1 MEYDVIVI
9 GAGPAGCSAA
19 LNSAKFGLKTLLIE
33 EHKVIGEPVHCGEC
47 LSELAVQRLG
57 IKLPK
62 QVVSKEVNG
71 VKVIFPNGKS
81 AYIREKGFVL
91 EKHKFEQWL
100 AKEAEKLG
108 AEIKLNLRVIN
119 AVKKD
124 FWTVNCSNNL
134 EFKTKILIDA
144 TGSRAFLSEKLN
156 LNKRYKTIIGM
167 QYELKDIPNEGY
179 LDFYLWPKM
188 APEGYLWMIPK
199 SNGRANVGLTTTEK
213 NKTKTFLDKFVA
225 KKKWGNKVK
234 VKTFGGLIPISG
246 ASEKT
251 FDDGL
256 ILVGDAAGFA
266 SPLFEG
272 GTSLSLTSGKFAAQT
287 AKKAVQQKNYS
298 KEILSEYE
306 TLWRKEFPAYD
317 KIMKGKNALYNLTDE
332 ELNFIAKFM
341 PEDIDQVSF
350 IERIKIIFKILIK
363 KPGLF
368 RKGILNAAE
377 AFGYSRAKHYG
388 W

>member
-1 MEYDVIVI
+1 MEYDIIII
-9 GAGPAGCSAA
+9 GAGPAGCSTA

-47 LSELAVQRLG
+47 LSEFAVQRLG

-62 QVVSKEVNG
+62 EVISKEVKG
-71 VKVIFPNGKS
+71 VKVIFPDGKS
-81 AYIREKGFVL
+81 AYIKEKGFVL

-100 AKEAEKLG
+100 AKESAKLG
-108 AEIKLNLRVIN
+108 AEIKLGLKVLD
-119 AVKKD
+119 AVKKE
-124 FWTVNCSNNL
+124 FWTIKCSDNS

-144 TGSRAFLSEKLN
+144 TGSSAFLSEKLN
-156 LNKRYKTIIGM
+156 LNKRYTTIIGM
-167 QYELKDIPNEGY
+167 QYELKDIPEEGY

-199 SNGRANVGLTTTEK
+199 SNGRANVGLTTTER
-213 NKTKTFLDKFVA
+213 NKAKTFLDEFMKQ
-225 KKKWGNKVK
+225 KNWENKVK

-246 ASEKT
+246 AVEKT

-272 GTSLSLTSGKFAAQT
+272 GTSLSLTSGKFAAQI
-287 AKKAVQQKNYS
+287 AKKAVEQKNYS
-298 KEILSEYE
+298 KEVLAEYE

-317 KIMKGKNALYNLTDE
+317 KIMKGKNALYNLTEE
-332 ELNFIAKFM
+332 ELNFIGKFM
-341 PEDIDQVSF
+341 PKNISQVSF
-350 IERIKIIFKILIK
+350 MERIQIIFKILIK
-363 KPGLF
+363 KPNLF
-368 RKGILNAAE
+368 GKGILSAAK
-377 AFGYSRAKHYG
+377 AFSYSRAKYYG